1 MQMKKLRVFAK
12 IAILGSFISGGFLF
26 NGCANTDPQISFKP
40 PAYVEEL
47 PPKEEEDNFGNPG
60 SIFGRGDNPLFSD
73 RRAMQLNDLV
83 TVIINQTA
91 QASSS
96 ANKNLNENSSG
107 TFGGPSLTYAGSSSS
122 INSIVNG
129 INNATGFGIN
139 LGNNTST
146 YTGTGTQ
153 NRQETF
159 TTTIAAR
166 IIKVLQNGNYFIE
179 GSREVLIN
187 GEKQIIHLSGVVRPT
202 DIARN
207 NTIESQYI
215 ADAKIMYDT
224 QGELK
229 KNTEKGWG
237 TKLIESI
244 WPF

>member
-1 MQMKKLRVFAK
+1 MENPKSLNALF
-12 IAILGSFISGGFLF
+12 IAFFTLTITTFFTA
-26 NGCANTDPQISFKP
+26 CATTEPQISFKP

-60 SIFGRGDNPLFSD
+60 SIFGRGDNLLFSD

-91 QASSS
+91 QATST
-96 ANKNLNENSSG
+96 ANKNLNETSNATLTG
-107 TFGGPSLTYAGSSSS
+107 PGITFGGPSQTIGNITNQL
-122 INSIVNG
+122 
-129 INNATGFGIN
+129 NNITGFGIST
-139 LGNNTST
+139 GQNTST
-146 YTGTGTQ
+146 FQGAGSQ
-153 NRQETF
+153 NRQEAF

-179 GSREVLIN
+179 GSREILIN
-187 GEKQIIHLSGVVRPT
+187 GEKQIIHLSGVVRPN
-202 DIARN
+202 DIARD
-207 NTIESQYI
+207 NTIESRFI

-229 KNTEKGWG
+229 RNTEKGWG
-237 TKLIESI
+237 TKLLESV

>member
-1 MQMKKLRVFAK
+1 MF
-12 IAILGSFISGGFLF
+12 IAFFTLTITTFFTA
-26 NGCANTDPQISFKP
+26 CATTEPQISFKP

-60 SIFGRGDNPLFSD
+60 SIFGRGDNLLFSD

-91 QASSS
+91 QATST
-96 ANKNLNENSSG
+96 ANKNLNETSNATLTG
-107 TFGGPSLTYAGSSSS
+107 PGITFGGPSQTIGNITNQL
-122 INSIVNG
+122 
-129 INNATGFGIN
+129 NNITGFGIST
-139 LGNNTST
+139 GQNTST
-146 YTGTGTQ
+146 FQGAGSQ
-153 NRQETF
+153 NRQEAF

-179 GSREVLIN
+179 GSREILIN
-187 GEKQIIHLSGVVRPT
+187 GEKQIIHLSGVVRPN
-202 DIARN
+202 DIARD
-207 NTIESQYI
+207 NTIESRFI

-229 KNTEKGWG
+229 RNTEKGWG
-237 TKLIESI
+237 TKLLESV

>member
-1 MQMKKLRVFAK
+1 MKFRAIFLKLSFAVVPYF
-12 IAILGSFISGGFLF
+12 AFGILFS
-26 NGCANTDPQISFKP
+26 GCATTEPQISFRP

-60 SIFGRGDNPLFSD
+60 SIFGQGDNLLFSD

-91 QASSS
+91 QATST
-96 ANKNLNENSSG
+96 ANKNLNETSNSNLTG
-107 TFGGPSLTYAGSSSS
+107 PGITFGGPSSS
-122 INSIVNG
+122 IGNLTRTL
-129 INNATGFGIN
+129 NNLTGFGITS
-139 LGNNTST
+139 GNNTST
-146 YTGTGTQ
+146 YQGAGSQ

-159 TTTIAAR
+159 STTIAAR
-166 IIKVLQNGNYFIE
+166 IIKVMQNGNYFIE

-229 KNTEKGWG
+229 KTTEKGWG
-237 TKLIESI
+237 TKLIESV

>member
-1 MQMKKLRVFAK
+1 MQSLKSFMPLLGV
-12 IAILGSFISGGFLF
+12 IAPLLLLAA
-26 NGCANTDPQISFKP
+26 CATTEPQISFKP

-60 SIFGRGDNPLFSD
+60 SIFGKGDNLLFSD

-91 QASSS
+91 QATSS
-96 ANKNLNENSSG
+96 ANKNLNETSNATLTG
-107 TFGGPSLTYAGSSSS
+107 PGITFNGSSQS
-122 INSIVNG
+122 IGNLANKL
-129 INNATGFGIN
+129 NNLTAFGLTTGQ
-139 LGNNTST
+139 NTST
-146 YTGTGTQ
+146 FQGAGSQ
-153 NRQETF
+153 NRQEAF

-179 GSREVLIN
+179 GSREILIN
-187 GEKQIIHLSGVVRPT
+187 GEKQIIHLSGVVRPN
-202 DIARN
+202 DIARD
-207 NTIESQYI
+207 NTIESRFI

-229 KNTEKGWG
+229 RSTEKGWG
-237 TKLIESI
+237 TKLVESV

>member
-1 MQMKKLRVFAK
+1 MKCRIVF
-12 IAILGSFISGGFLF
+12 LHTLSFVSYFMIGLF
-26 NGCANTDPQISFKP
+26 FVGCATTDPQISFRP

-60 SIFGRGDNPLFSD
+60 SIFGQGDNLLFSD

-91 QASSS
+91 QASST
-96 ANKNLNENSSG
+96 ANKNLNETSNSNLTG
-107 TFGGPSLTYAGSSSS
+107 PGITFGGPSSS
-122 INSIVNG
+122 IAKLTGKLSNV
-129 INNATGFGIN
+129 TGFGITS
-139 LGNNTST
+139 GENTST
-146 YTGTGTQ
+146 YQGTGSQ

-159 TTTIAAR
+159 STTIAAR
-166 IIKVLQNGNYFIE
+166 IIKVMQNGNYFIE

-229 KNTEKGWG
+229 KSTEKGWG
-237 TKLIESI
+237 TKLIESV

>member
-1 MQMKKLRVFAK
+1 MRFKKEIIKGLLFFGVAYM
-12 IAILGSFISGGFLF
+12 AILS
-26 NGCANTDPQISFKP
+26 GCAKVEPQISFKP

-47 PPKEEEDNFGNPG
+47 PPREEEDNFGNPG
-60 SIFGRGDNPLFSD
+60 SIFGNGENALFSD

-83 TVIINQTA
+83 TVVINQTA

-96 ANKNLNENSSG
+96 ANKNLNETSNG
-107 TFGGPSLTYAGSSSS
+107 TLNAPSLSYNGASSS
-122 INSIVNG
+122 IGSLVNS

-146 YTGTGTQ
+146 FSGTGTQ
-153 NRQETF
+153 NRQESF

-166 IIKVLQNGNYFIE
+166 IIKVMQNGNYFIE

-187 GEKQIIHLSGVVRPT
+187 GEKQIIRLSGVVRPT

-207 NTIESQYI
+207 NTIQSQFI

-229 KNTEKGWG
+229 QSTQKGWG
-237 TKLIESI
+237 TQLVESL

>member
-1 MQMKKLRVFAK
+1 MKTTHFLKTAFPSLA
-12 IAILGSFISGGFLF
+12 FIYGLLL
-26 NGCANTDPQISFKP
+26 NGCATTEPQISFKP

-60 SIFGRGDNPLFSD
+60 SIFGQGDNLLFSFFCVL
-73 RRAMQLNDLV
+73 QLNDLV

-107 TFGGPSLTYAGSSSS
+107 TFGAPSLSYAGSSSS
-122 INSIVNG
+122 IGSIVNG

-146 YTGTGTQ
+146 YAGTGTQ

-229 KNTEKGWG
+229 KSTEKGWG
-237 TKLIESI
+237 TKLIESV

>member
-1 MQMKKLRVFAK
+1 MENPKSLNALF
-12 IAILGSFISGGFLF
+12 IAFFTLTITTFFTA
-26 NGCANTDPQISFKP
+26 CATTEPQISFKP

-60 SIFGRGDNPLFSD
+60 SIFGRGDNLLFSD

-91 QASSS
+91 QATST
-96 ANKNLNENSSG
+96 ANKNLNETSNATLTG
-107 TFGGPSLTYAGSSSS
+107 PGITFGGPSQTIGNITNQL
-122 INSIVNG
+122 
-129 INNATGFGIN
+129 NNITGFGIST
-139 LGNNTST
+139 GQNTST
-146 YTGTGTQ
+146 FQGAGSQ
-153 NRQETF
+153 NRQEAF

-187 GEKQIIHLSGVVRPT
+187 GEKQVIHLSGVVRPN
-202 DIARN
+202 DIARD
-207 NTIESQYI
+207 NTIESRFI

-229 KNTEKGWG
+229 RNTEKGWG
-237 TKLIESI
+237 TKLLESV

>member
-1 MQMKKLRVFAK
+1 MENPKSLNALF
-12 IAILGSFISGGFLF
+12 IAFFTLTITTFFTA
-26 NGCANTDPQISFKP
+26 CATTEPQISFKP

-60 SIFGRGDNPLFSD
+60 SIFGRGDNLLFSD
-73 RRAMQLNDLV
+73 RRAIQLNDLV

-91 QASSS
+91 QATST
-96 ANKNLNENSSG
+96 ANKNLNETSNATLTG
-107 TFGGPSLTYAGSSSS
+107 PGITFGGPSQTIGNITNQL
-122 INSIVNG
+122 
-129 INNATGFGIN
+129 NNITGFGIST
-139 LGNNTST
+139 GQNTST
-146 YTGTGTQ
+146 FQGAGSQ
-153 NRQETF
+153 NRQEAF

-187 GEKQIIHLSGVVRPT
+187 GEKQVIHLSGVVRPN
-202 DIARN
+202 DIARD
-207 NTIESQYI
+207 NTIESRFI

-229 KNTEKGWG
+229 RNTEKGWG
-237 TKLIESI
+237 TKLLESV

>member
-1 MQMKKLRVFAK
+1 MENPKSLNALF
-12 IAILGSFISGGFLF
+12 IAFFTLTITTFFTA
-26 NGCANTDPQISFKP
+26 CATTEPQISFKP

-47 PPKEEEDNFGNPG
+47 PPKEEEEDNFGNPG
-60 SIFGRGDNPLFSD
+60 SIFGRGDNLLFSD

-91 QASSS
+91 QATST
-96 ANKNLNENSSG
+96 ANKNLNETSNATLTG
-107 TFGGPSLTYAGSSSS
+107 PGITFGGPSQTIGNITNQL
-122 INSIVNG
+122 
-129 INNATGFGIN
+129 NNITGFGIST
-139 LGNNTST
+139 GQNTST
-146 YTGTGTQ
+146 FQGAGSQ
-153 NRQETF
+153 NRQEAF

-187 GEKQIIHLSGVVRPT
+187 GEKQVIHLSGVVRPN
-202 DIARN
+202 DIARD
-207 NTIESQYI
+207 NTIESRFI

-229 KNTEKGWG
+229 RNTEKGWG
-237 TKLIESI
+237 TKLLESV

>member
-1 MQMKKLRVFAK
+1 MQFKKEAIKGLLFFG
-12 IAILGSFISGGFLF
+12 IGYMAILS
-26 NGCANTDPQISFKP
+26 GCARVEPQISFKP
-40 PAYVEEL
+40 PEYVQEL
-47 PPKEEEDNFGNPG
+47 PPREEEDNFGNPG
-60 SIFGRGDNPLFSD
+60 SIFGSGENALFSD

-91 QASSS
+91 QASST
-96 ANKNLNENSSG
+96 ANKNLNETSNG
-107 TFGGPSLTYAGSSSS
+107 TLNGPSLSYAGSSSS
-122 INSIVNG
+122 IESLVNS

-139 LGNNTST
+139 LGNNNST

-153 NRQETF
+153 NRQESF

-166 IIKVLQNGNYFIE
+166 IIKVMQNGNYFIE

-187 GEKQIIHLSGVVRPT
+187 GEKQIIRLSGVVRPT

-207 NTIESQYI
+207 NTIQSQFI

-229 KNTEKGWG
+229 KSTQKGWG
-237 TKLIESI
+237 IQLVESL